1 MIGSKEK
8 YALVT
13 GASSGIGYELAKLF
27 AQDGKN
33 IVVVAR
39 SQDRLEKLKTEI
51 ENKSGTKVIVL
62 VKDLS
67 KPDAPQEISS
77 ELEKK
82 NINVDVLVNN
92 AGFPVFGEFA
102 ETDLKEELDM
112 IQVNITALTHFTKLF
127 LKKMVEN
134 KSGWVL
140 NVSSTAA
147 FSPFPLQSIYAA
159 SKAYVLSFSE
169 AVANEL
175 QGTGVRVTCLCP
187 GVTDTRF
194 YERGNVWNAKYA
206 KTWKRMD
213 AARVAKVGYVA
224 LKKGRV
230 MVNPGLSNSLAA
242 FSLRFFP
249 RKLVTRFARSQA

>member
-39 SQDRLEKLKTEI
+39 SQDRLERLKTEI
-51 ENKSGTKVIVL
+51 EKKHGTKVIVV

-67 KPDAPQEISS
+67 KPDAPQEIYS

-82 NINVDVLVNN
+82 NINVDGLVNN
-92 AGFPVFGEFA
+92 AGFPVYGKFV

-112 IQVNITALTHFTKLF
+112 VQVNITALIHFTKLF
-127 LKKMVEN
+127 MKKMVEN
-134 KSGWVL
+134 KSGWIL
-140 NVSSTAA
+140 NVASIGGFAA
-147 FSPFPLQSIYAA
+147 CPLSAVYGA

-169 AVANEL
+169 ALANEL
-175 QGTGVRVTCLCP
+175 QRTGVSVTCLCP

-194 YERGNVWNAKYA
+194 WETGGMEKARAA
-206 KTWKRMD
+206 RWKKMD

-230 MVNPGLSNSLAA
+230 MVIPSVVNSLGI
-242 FSLRFFP
+242 FSFRFLP
-249 RKLVTRFARSQA
+249 RKLVARINRSLM

>member
-51 ENKSGTKVIVL
+51 EKKSGTKVIVL

-67 KPDAPQEISS
+67 KPDAPQEIFS
-77 ELEKK
+77 ELERE

-92 AGFPVFGEFA
+92 AGFPVRGKFA
-102 ETDLKEELDM
+102 ETDLKEELNM
-112 IQVNITALTHFTKLF
+112 IQVNITSLTHFTKLF
-127 LKKMVEN
+127 MKKMVDN
-134 KSGWVL
+134 KSGWIL
-140 NVSSTAA
+140 NVASTGGFA
-147 FSPFPLQSIYAA
+147 PFPLFSVYAA
-159 SKAYVLSFSE
+159 SKAYVLSFTE
-169 AVANEL
+169 ALANEL
-175 QGTGVRVTCLCP
+175 QGTGVSVTCLCP
-187 GVTDTRF
+187 GPTDTRF
-194 YERGNVWNAKYA
+194 YERGDAGNAKFV
-206 KTWKRMD
+206 KTMKMMD
-213 AARVAKVGYVA
+213 AARVARIGYMA

-230 MVNPGLSNSLAA
+230 MVVAGLVWSG
-242 FSLRFFP
+242 FIFGYRFLP
-249 RKLVTRFARSQA
+249 RKLVTRMGRSLG